1 MENREAQCCPSVIS
15 ASNSVIS
22 FSVYLRT
29 VHFYGDPEDL
39 TVTGLA
45 AALSVMQQHLTHGNN
60 FRYAFFFF
68 FKYKWIWLFCLLCY
82 NLV

>member
-1 MENREAQCCPSVIS
+1 M
-15 ASNSVIS
+15 
-22 FSVYLRT
+22 YLCT

-39 TVTGLA
+39 TVTALA

-60 FRYAFFFF
+60 FRYASFIQEDLAFFG
-68 FKYKWIWLFCLLCY
+68 LLCY

>member
-1 MENREAQCCPSVIS
+1 MEHREAQCCPSVIS

-22 FSVYLRT
+22 FSVYLCT

-68 FKYKWIWLFCLLCY
+68 FIQVDMAFLFALL
-82 NLV
+82 

>member
-1 MENREAQCCPSVIS
+1 
-15 ASNSVIS
+15 
-22 FSVYLRT
+22 VYLCT

-60 FRYAFFFF
+60 FRYASFIQEDLAF
-68 FKYKWIWLFCLLCY
+68 FCLLCY